1 MSLPRIVAIVF
12 FVCVIRLVSK
22 GKLSLRYSFFW
33 LSLSVV
39 ILIAAI
45 SSGFIGAIGDLFG
58 SVLTTNF
65 VFFLGLF
72 LLLAF
77 LPMLSVIATKQA
89 ANIKNLTQRLAIIE
103 KEIVRDCCRRCSALV
118 AGGMAALLKMGIAIG
133 SAVVFFDAHR
143 TVIV

>member
-1 MSLPRIVAIVF
+1 MLRSRRFVKFVISIIRSPLERRDRVSSSHCCDCVLRLRDPSRIQGQVVLTLF
-12 FVCVIRLVSK
+12 L
-22 GKLSLRYSFFW
+22 FW

-103 KEIVRDCCRRCSALV
+103 KEIVRDC
-118 AGGMAALLKMGIAIG
+118 
-133 SAVVFFDAHR
+133 
-143 TVIV
+143 

>member
-103 KEIVRDCCRRCSALV
+103 KEIVRQQTVFGSGCGRDGRLVENGYRYRFCRRVL
-118 AGGMAALLKMGIAIG
+118 
-133 SAVVFFDAHR
+133 
-143 TVIV
+143 